1 MGDYFCGWY
10 IKCQN
15 EEQTAAFILCRNRIA
30 GKMSCSVQVITDDG
44 AWNIPF
50 DYAAYRES
58 EEGVSFADSRFLKS
72 GMELDLQGEGI
83 AVTGKVDFGPFD
95 PIRYDIMGPFKYV
108 PFMQCRHSVFSMKH
122 SVNGKLVINGRDYV
136 FDDGVCYIEGD
147 RGYSFPSVYVW
158 TQCCFPEGSVM
169 LSVADI
175 PFCGFHFTGI
185 ISAIHY
191 RGKEYRLGTY
201 LGARAVTIRDGT
213 VVIRQGR
220 KQLTV
225 KRLEKKGLPL
235 AAPVGGDMTRTI
247 HESAACR
254 AYFHYQE
261 NGKTVF
267 EFESG
272 KAAFEYEYPH

>member
-1 MGDYFCGWY
+1 MRDYFCGWY

-15 EEQTAAFILCRNRIA
+15 GSQTVAFIPCRNRIA
-30 GKMSCSVQVITDDG
+30 DRMSCSVQVITDDG
-44 AWNIPF
+44 VWNIPF
-50 DYAAYRES
+50 DFFRYRES
-58 EEGVSFADSRFLKS
+58 EEGVCFGENRFLKS
-72 GMELDLQGEGI
+72 GMDLNLHAEDISVKGQ
-83 AVTGKVDFGPFD
+83 VRFGPFD
-95 PIRYDIMGPFKYV
+95 PISYDIMGPFKYV

-122 SVNGKLVINGRDYV
+122 SVNGRLVINGKEFI

-147 RGYSFPSVYVW
+147 RGHSFPSVYVW

-169 LSVADI
+169 LSAADI

-191 RGKEYRLGTY
+191 RGREYRLGTY
-201 LGARAVTIRDGT
+201 LGARAVTIHDGK
-213 VVIRQGR
+213 VVIKQGR

-225 KRLEKKGLPL
+225 KRLERKGLPL
-235 AAPVGGDMTRTI
+235 AAPVGGDMIRTI

-261 NGKTVF
+261 NGETVF
-267 EFESG
+267 EFESD
-272 KAAFEYEYPH
+272 KAAFEYEYPQ